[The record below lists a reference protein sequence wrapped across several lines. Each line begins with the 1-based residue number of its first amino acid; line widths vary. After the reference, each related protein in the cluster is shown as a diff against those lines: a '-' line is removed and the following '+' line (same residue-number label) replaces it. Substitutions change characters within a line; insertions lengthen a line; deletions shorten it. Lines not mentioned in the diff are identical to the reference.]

1 MSHNDIA
8 EGLKV
13 RVRGEDTFVQA
24 ADHARLSY
32 LVLELEANGVEIVY
46 TENVNDTMKSNLYHL
61 TLLLHSF
68 RVFQEHLISVKV

>member
-1 MSHNDIA
+1 MSHNHIA
-8 EGLKV
+8 ERLKV
-13 RVRGEDTFVQA
+13 RVRGEDNFVQETG
-24 ADHARLSY
+24 HARLSY
-32 LVLELEANGVEIVY
+32 LVLELEANDVEIVY

>member
-1 MSHNDIA
+1 MSHNHIA

-13 RVRGEDTFVQA
+13 RVRGEDNFVQE

-46 TENVNDTMKSNLYHL
+46 TENVNDTTKSNLYHL

-68 RVFQEHLISVKV
+68 RVFQEHLISAKV